1 MPSLSLPDDFLEI
14 LNLRY
19 NTNVTRR
26 RRSRDPINHLM
37 ANSHSLL
44 SRLKRDVNV
53 LTVAGPNGI
62 DLAEIY
68 LGFILDGYKAYENIN
83 DALPD
88 TRLIFYSAPE
98 INSTDELI
106 EFDPSEEEL
115 IYVKV
120 GFFSKHRLCLI
131 YASLYVQLKC

>member
-1 MPSLSLPDDFLEI
+1 MPPLSLPDDLLEV

-26 RRSRDPINHLM
+26 RRSRDPINHLI

-44 SRLKRDVNV
+44 SRMKRDVNV
-53 LTVAGPNGI
+53 LTVTGPNGGYRA
-62 DLAEIY
+62 DIY
-68 LGFILDGYKAYENIN
+68 LGFILDGYKKYENIN

-88 TRLIFYSAPE
+88 TKLIFYSAPE
-98 INSTDELI
+98 INSTDERL
-106 EFDPSEEEL
+106 EFDPSVDDL

-120 GFFSKHRLCLI
+120 GSR
-131 YASLYVQLKC
+131 